1 MRISPHACSAA
12 PVPYTFAVSKS
23 VIPASNAA
31 RVHAS
36 VCSRPIPPEY
46 VSHDPS
52 ATAETATPESPSSRC
67 SIPDND

>member
-1 MRISPHACSAA
+1 M
-12 PVPYTFAVSKS
+12 PYTFAVSKS

-46 VSHDPS
+46 VNHDPS
-52 ATAETATPESPSSRC
+52 ATVVTSTPESPSCRF
-67 SIPDND
+67 SIARR

>member
-1 MRISPHACSAA
+1 MRISPHAVSAA
-12 PVPYTFAVSKS
+12 PVPYTLAVSKS

-52 ATAETATPESPSSRC
+52 ATVVTSTPESPSSRF
-67 SIPDND
+67 SIPTT